1 MSLSSISIRNPVFA
15 WMLMA
20 ALILFGGIA
29 MQRLGVSELPD
40 VDFPVV
46 TVHLALPGAAPEVME
61 MTVVDLVEEAVAT
74 IEGIREINSTARL
87 GSATV
92 TVEFDLKRNI
102 DAAVQEVQTK
112 LLQVQARLPV
122 DLEPPTV
129 MKVNPED
136 QPIMWIALSGTWPVR
151 DLMVYARDQVK
162 DQFQTL
168 AGVGEVFLGGY
179 LDPNLR
185 VWVDADKL
193 IAYDLTMDDVLDAIS
208 AGHVE
213 RPAGYLTTTQKE
225 YNVRALGEAGS
236 AADFANL
243 PILRRGGQPIY
254 RPIPLAAVARV
265 EEGLSDIRR
274 ISRVMGETA
283 VGLGIRKL
291 RGANAVEVA
300 HRVKAQVAALQGRL
314 PDGVKL
320 GVNFDSTRFIEESIG
335 ELTFTL
341 LLSSLLTGVVCWLF
355 LGSWSSTVNVL
366 MAIPTSIL
374 GTFLV
379 MYFAGFTLNTFTLL
393 GLTLA
398 IGIVVD
404 DAIMVLENIVRHQ
417 EAGMPRTRAAL
428 VGAKQIT
435 FAAVAATLA
444 IIAVFLPVA
453 FMRGVIGK
461 FFFQF
466 GVTMSVAVGLSLLEA
481 LTLTPMRCAQFVR
494 TGARRT
500 RIGRA
505 VESTFAALRDR
516 YAAVLTWC
524 LGRRGTVLAAAFLV
538 FALSL
543 ATLLGL
549 RKEFVPAQDQSMFL
563 VNLRTPVGSSL
574 EFTDA
579 RFRRAEEIVL
589 KLPELARYYAAIGGF
604 GGGEVNN
611 GMMFITLKPRRERRR
626 SQAEL
631 MAEVRK
637 SLGAIPDTTV
647 FVQDFSTRG
656 FAAHRG
662 FPIEFAVQGPA
673 WDQLILHAEA
683 IKRQMAADSL
693 FTDVDSSY
701 DAEMPEIQVWPDR
714 TKALARGVPIEAVA
728 RAIQAA
734 IGGIRAGKY
743 TEGRRQNDIRVR
755 LEPGDRTTPEQI
767 GRLLVRN
774 TRGER
779 IPLAEVTQTVE
790 RPSMLNITRKQ
801 LHRAISLFANVA
813 PGKSQADALARVHE
827 LARTLPAGYHVV
839 FAGST
844 SGFQESFEGL
854 QFALW
859 LGIIVAFMILASQFN
874 SYLHPLTIL
883 LSLPFSVSGAF
894 LALWLARRSLNIYS
908 LIGIILLMG
917 IVKKNAILL
926 VEFTNQ
932 LRRERA
938 LAVRE
943 ALLTACPIRLRPIL
957 MTSLATIAAAIPV
970 AIGLGPGAETRVPM
984 ALGVIGGV
992 ALSTLL
998 TLFVVPSAYSLL
1010 ARFERPR
1017 RPE

>member
-1 MSLSSISIRNPVFA
+1 M
-15 WMLMA
+15 
-20 ALILFGGIA
+20 
-29 MQRLGVSELPD
+29 
-40 VDFPVV
+40 
-46 TVHLALPGAAPEVME
+46 
-61 MTVVDLVEEAVAT
+61 
-74 IEGIREINSTARL
+74 
-87 GSATV
+87 
-92 TVEFDLKRNI
+92 
-102 DAAVQEVQTK
+102 
-112 LLQVQARLPV
+112 
-122 DLEPPTV
+122 
-129 MKVNPED
+129 
-136 QPIMWIALSGTWPVR
+136 
-151 DLMVYARDQVK
+151 
-162 DQFQTL
+162 
-168 AGVGEVFLGGY
+168 
-179 LDPNLR
+179 
-185 VWVDADKL
+185 
-193 IAYDLTMDDVLDAIS
+193 
-208 AGHVE
+208 
-213 RPAGYLTTTQKE
+213 
-225 YNVRALGEAGS
+225 
-236 AADFANL
+236 
-243 PILRRGGQPIY
+243 
-254 RPIPLAAVARV
+254 
-265 EEGLSDIRR
+265 
-274 ISRVMGETA
+274 
-283 VGLGIRKL
+283 
-291 RGANAVEVA
+291 
-300 HRVKAQVAALQGRL
+300 
-314 PDGVKL
+314 
-320 GVNFDSTRFIEESIG
+320 
-335 ELTFTL
+335 
-341 LLSSLLTGVVCWLF
+341 
-355 LGSWSSTVNVL
+355 
-366 MAIPTSIL
+366 
-374 GTFLV
+374 
-379 MYFAGFTLNTFTLL
+379 
-393 GLTLA
+393 
-398 IGIVVD
+398 
-404 DAIMVLENIVRHQ
+404 
-417 EAGMPRTRAAL
+417 
-428 VGAKQIT
+428 
-435 FAAVAATLA
+435 
-444 IIAVFLPVA
+444 
-453 FMRGVIGK
+453 
-461 FFFQF
+461 
-466 GVTMSVAVGLSLLEA
+466 
-481 LTLTPMRCAQFVR
+481 
-494 TGARRT
+494 
-500 RIGRA
+500 
-505 VESTFAALRDR
+505 
-516 YAAVLTWC
+516 
-524 LGRRGTVLAAAFLV
+524 
-538 FALSL
+538 
-543 ATLLGL
+543 
-549 RKEFVPAQDQSMFL
+549 
-563 VNLRTPVGSSL
+563 
-574 EFTDA
+574 
-579 RFRRAEEIVL
+579 
-589 KLPELARYYAAIGGF
+589 
-604 GGGEVNN
+604 
-611 GMMFITLKPRRERRR
+611 
-626 SQAEL
+626 
-631 MAEVRK
+631 
-637 SLGAIPDTTV
+637 
-647 FVQDFSTRG
+647 
-656 FAAHRG
+656 
-662 FPIEFAVQGPA
+662 QGPA
-673 WDQLILHAEA
+673 WDRLILHAEA